1 MKSQND
7 IYHGDEHIMDKPE
20 KFIVRMSE
28 VVTYEIEVEAFGEE
42 EAEEAA
48 VQKLAD
54 DYNGT
59 YVIDQT
65 GFQTDRVE
73 RVQDPLNYN
82 YRLGGEYD

>member
-1 MKSQND
+1 MKSSND
-7 IYHGDEHIMDKPE
+7 IYHGDEHITDKPE

-28 VVTYEIEVEAFGEE
+28 VVTYEVEVEAMYED
-42 EAEEAA
+42 EAED
-48 VQKLAD
+48 LAICLLSK

-73 RVQDPLNYN
+73 RVKDPLNYN
-82 YRLGGEYD
+82 YSYGGTE